1 MKKIELNQLGVQ
13 EMSQTEMAST
23 QGGGPLNNLLG
34 FLINPVTDVV
44 SSLVNRVIALVK
56 TL

>member
-1 MKKIELNQLGVQ
+1 MKKIELDELGVL
-13 EMSQTEMAST
+13 EMNQTEMAST
-23 QGGGPLNNLLG
+23 LGGGPLNNLLG

-44 SSLVNRVIALVK
+44 SSLVNTVIALVK

>member
-13 EMSQTEMAST
+13 EMSQTEMANT

-34 FLINPVTDVV
+34 FLINPVTNVV
-44 SSLVNRVIALVK
+44 TGLVNTVITLVK
-56 TL
+56 SL